1 MSQFPTTED
10 ANNSFRSALEQY
22 KADKERCNRILTIL
36 KEGATVTP
44 MDIEWLCQTAK
55 SGIDAQESSW
65 YDHG

>member
-44 MDIEWLCQTAK
+44 MDI
-55 SGIDAQESSW
+55 
-65 YDHG
+65 